1 MNSHYKAILMVLL
14 CLIVFFVLPILMA
27 RYWHFVIVG
36 IIIISFVL
44 CLGIFVVFTYS
55 ELKAEM
61 DWEDAMNENLTH
73 NFDEAQKKVYYD
85 SLKILRK

>member
-61 DWEDAMNENLTH
+61 DWEDAVNENLTQGF
-73 NFDEAQKKVYYD
+73 NDAQKKVYYD

>member
-1 MNSHYKAILMVLL
+1 
-14 CLIVFFVLPILMA
+14 
-27 RYWHFVIVG
+27 
-36 IIIISFVL
+36 VL

-61 DWEDAMNENLTH
+61 DWEDAVNESLTH
-73 NFDEAQKKVYYD
+73 GFNDAQKKVYYD

>member
-1 MNSHYKAILMVLL
+1 MNSHYKAILLVLL

-36 IIIISFVL
+36 VIIISFTL
-44 CLGIFVVFTYS
+44 SLGILIVFTYI